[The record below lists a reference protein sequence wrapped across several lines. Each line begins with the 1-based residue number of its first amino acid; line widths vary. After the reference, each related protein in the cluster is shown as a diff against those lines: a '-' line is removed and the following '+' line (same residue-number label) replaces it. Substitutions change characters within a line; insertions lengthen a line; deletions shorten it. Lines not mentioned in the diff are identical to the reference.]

1 MDAKAAM
8 KARMREAAQKRG
20 KRIES
25 PLVRYN
31 DVGQPVCKVCNVAV
45 KTETLWPAHVASR
58 QHKAAV
64 EELKAKAAAQSAPKA
79 HEPPR
84 PSVAVTR
91 PSSAL
96 PDDFFDLPEP
106 KRPNQ
111 GAVTQ
116 PSKPPVSKTIPE
128 TRTQGRVVANGVKN
142 EGTPT
147 QVQERDE
154 QSVKQVSAPG
164 KGTLPEGFFDSVDA
178 DHRARG
184 LEPPKLDIKDEYKE
198 FQKFIKED
206 MVGAD
211 VRLEEEEAEAAEE
224 REERERLEQRTLLER
239 IERIKH
245 RKQERLVAAEREA
258 KREEAKV
265 EESSGNSSDESEEE
279 EEDTFFMDWRAKT
292 L

>member
-1 MDAKAAM
+1 MDAKTAM

-20 KRIES
+20 KKIDS

-31 DVGQPVCKVCNVAV
+31 DLGQPVCKVCNIAI
-45 KTETLWPAHVASR
+45 KAETLWPAHVASR

-64 EELKAKAAAQSAPKA
+64 DELKAKAAAQSAPKA
-79 HEPPR
+79 PEPPQ

-91 PSSAL
+91 PSSSL
-96 PDDFFDLPEP
+96 PEDFFDSPQP
-106 KRPNQ
+106 KRANQ
-111 GAVTQ
+111 GAGTQ
-116 PSKPPVSKTIPE
+116 PSKPPKSVKVPE
-128 TRTQGRVVANGVKN
+128 TKATGQTVANGIKN
-142 EGTPT
+142 EVRPA
-147 QVQERDE
+147 QDQKRDE

-164 KGTLPEGFFDSVDA
+164 KGSLPEGFFDSVDA

-198 FQKFIKED
+198 FRKLIKED

-224 REERERLEQRTLLER
+224 REERELLEQRTLLER
-239 IERIKH
+239 IDMIKQ
-245 RKQERLVAAEREA
+245 RKQERLAAAQREN

-265 EESSGNSSDESEEE
+265 EESSGDSSDESEEE
-279 EEDTFFMDWRAKT
+279 EDTFLMDWRAKT